1 MNTKA
6 FLTFRKDYLY
16 LQQRILKKLD
26 TVKFKFNKDGFAEK
40 KLFEIKLRNSK
51 EVRGKTVLEGKELYD
66 YITTPSVNF
75 LSYLLSNDYEIAKR
89 LKDYEHFFIIADL
102 DVREAD
108 GKMSYYIIFSIHL
121 NK

>member
-26 TVKFKFNKDGFAEK
+26 TVKFKFRKDGFAEK
-40 KLFEIKLRNSK
+40 QLFEIKLRNSK
-51 EVRGKTVLEGKELYD
+51 EVRGKTKLEGKEIFD
-66 YITTPSVNF
+66 YINTYSVHF

-89 LKDYEHFFIIADL
+89 LKEYGQFHIIADF
-102 DVREAD
+102 DEREAD
-108 GKMSYYIIFSIHL
+108 GKVSYYIIFSIHL